1 MLRPPPRLQG
11 GLLSFWG
18 ALRRSEVLGIR
29 KDTEMATLTKE
40 IQYRDG
46 DTELTGVLVW
56 DESRSGRRP
65 GILVVHGGAG
75 LDEHAKGRARRFAEL
90 GFVVFACD
98 IYGAGV
104 AGNRERIMA
113 RLMEFRTDRAKLC
126 ARARAG
132 LEVLASQPMVD
143 GRIAAVG
150 YCFGG
155 MPALELARSGA
166 ELAGVVSVHGN
177 LDTPRPAAA
186 GSVKAKILVCHGA
199 IDPHVPMAQ
208 VNAFVDEMNGAG
220 ADWQLIVYGGA
231 MHGFTHETGPYL
243 PGVAYN
249 AAADARSVA
258 AMREFFGEIFGQA
271 ANNGAA

>member
-1 MLRPPPRLQG
+1 MTTR
-11 GLLSFWG
+11 
-18 ALRRSEVLGIR
+18 
-29 KDTEMATLTKE
+29 TNE

-46 DTELTGVLVW
+46 DTELVGQLVW
-56 DESRSGRRP
+56 DDARKDRRP

-75 LDEHAKGRARRFAEL
+75 LDEHAKGRARRFAEQGL
-90 GFVVFACD
+90 VAFACD
-98 IYGAGV
+98 MYGGGIT
-104 AGNRERIMA
+104 GNRERIMA

-132 LEVLASQPMVD
+132 LEVLASQPLVD

-155 MPALELARSGA
+155 MTVLELARSGA
-166 ELAGVVSVHGN
+166 ELAGVVSVHGS
-177 LDTPRPAAA
+177 LDAPRPAAA

-208 VNAFVDEMNGAG
+208 VNGFVVEMNGAE
-220 ADWQLIVYGGA
+220 ADWQLIAYGGA
-231 MHGFTHETGPYL
+231 MHGFTHEAGRHP

-249 AAADARSVA
+249 AQADARSA
-258 AMREFFGEIFGQA
+258 AAIRAFFAEVFGI
-271 ANNGAA
+271 GRR